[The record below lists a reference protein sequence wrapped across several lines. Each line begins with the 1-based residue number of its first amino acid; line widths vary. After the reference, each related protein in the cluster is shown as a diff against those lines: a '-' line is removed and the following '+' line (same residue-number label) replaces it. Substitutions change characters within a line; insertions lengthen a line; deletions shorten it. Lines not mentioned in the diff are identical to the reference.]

1 MPSEQGGT
9 VNSTIQVLAIA
20 GSLREDSHNHALLRA
35 AQELAG
41 DSMNIEITDLDEI
54 PPFNEDVE
62 AEGDPSPVVELK
74 RRIRDADALL
84 IATPEYQHGIPGVLK
99 NALDWASRPPGEAPL
114 HGKPTAI
121 MGATLGDFGTARAQE
136 QLRQT
141 LVYNNC
147 PMVKVPEVL
156 VANADDK
163 VDENGDFSDG
173 ETLEFVTELLKSLEA
188 LVKTHR
194 ESPS

>member
-1 MPSEQGGT
+1 M
-9 VNSTIQVLAIA
+9 NSTIQVLGIA
-20 GSLREDSHNHALLRA
+20 GSLREDSHNHSLLRA

-41 DSMNIEITDLDEI
+41 DSMNIEITDLADI

-62 AEGDPSPVVELK
+62 AEGDPAPVAELK
-74 RRIRDADALL
+74 RLIGDADALL
-84 IATPEYQHGIPGVLK
+84 IATPEYQHGVPGFLK
-99 NALDWASRPPGEAPL
+99 NALDWASRPPGDAPL

-141 LVYNNC
+141 LIYNNC
-147 PMVKVPEVL
+147 PMVKAPEVL
-156 VANADDK
+156 VANADEK
-163 VDENGDFSDG
+163 VDENGDFSDE
-173 ETLEFVTELLKSLEA
+173 ETLKFVSELLQALEA

-194 ESPS
+194 

>member
-1 MPSEQGGT
+1 MNQ
-9 VNSTIQVLAIA
+9 TIQVLGIA
-20 GSLREDSHNHALLRA
+20 GSLREDSYNHALLNA
-35 AQELAG
+35 AREVAAE
-41 DSMNIEITDLDEI
+41 SMHIEITALDDI

-62 AEGDPSPVVELK
+62 AAGDPDPVAALK
-74 RRIRDADALL
+74 RQIDAADALL

-99 NALDWASRPPGEAPL
+99 NALDWASRPPGESPL

-121 MGATLGDFGTARAQE
+121 MGATPGDFGTARAQE

-156 VANADDK
+156 VAHAEEK
-163 VDENGDFSDG
+163 VDETGAFTDD
-173 ETLEFVTELLKSLEA
+173 ETLAFIGELLESLET
-188 LVKTHR
+188 LVETHR
-194 ESPS
+194 ESQEPPG